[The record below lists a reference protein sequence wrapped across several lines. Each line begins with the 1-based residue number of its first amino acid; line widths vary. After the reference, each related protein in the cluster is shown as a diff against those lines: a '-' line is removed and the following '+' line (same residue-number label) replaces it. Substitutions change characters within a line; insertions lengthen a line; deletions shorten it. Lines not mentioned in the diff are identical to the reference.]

1 MNYTDR
7 ILRAIASYS
16 VLDIL
21 LADIAIRIQLTA
33 TDYETA
39 IDHYNA
45 INEWID
51 RPDSPL
57 HGIVE
62 LFYAQGSFAI
72 GATIARHSTDDEFD
86 LDAMAQLG
94 LPVNVD
100 PERPLSLLMAAI
112 RGEKGSRYH
121 GMTDRKTR
129 CVTVNYATMHL
140 DTTPTVRLRARE
152 ERTGLIFHSKPEDP
166 AESKLSLYANPHG
179 FGEWFKQMT
188 PPDEAFGL
196 FFEKRSLDFA
206 RARVLAKADADKV
219 PEQLPAYRKSR
230 AVIALQ
236 LIKRWRNLAYDRR
249 HPELRRP
256 PSILVAKY
264 VADNAKRTQGLA
276 DELTHQVNA
285 MLAIVEAADR
295 AGRAVFERNP
305 ACPEDILTDRWP
317 ASIADQRVFL
327 GELRAF
333 AAKLAR
339 LNQGAPLPEMR
350 KILEDLFG
358 ERPARAAIDRYIEQH
373 EADRRAGQG
382 VHVPRTGAIPAL
394 GAGVAAPAVMR
405 ATPRNTFYG
414 DGEK

>member
-1 MNYTDR
+1 VNYTDR
-7 ILRAIASYS
+7 ILRATASYS
-16 VLDIL
+16 VLDVL
-21 LADIAIRIQLTA
+21 LADIAIRVQLSA
-33 TDYETA
+33 TDYQMA

-57 HGIVE
+57 HGLVE
-62 LFYAQGSFAI
+62 IFYAQGSFAI

-86 LDAMAQLG
+86 LDAMAQVT
-94 LPVNVD
+94 LPANVD

-112 RGEKGSRYH
+112 RGEKGSRYYD
-121 GMTDRKTR
+121 MTDRKTR

-152 ERTGLIFHSKPEDP
+152 ERTGFIFHSKPEDP
-166 AESKLSLYANPHG
+166 KEPKLSLYANPFG
-179 FGEWFKQMT
+179 FSDWFNRMT
-188 PPDEAFGL
+188 PADEAFGV

-206 RARVLAKADADKV
+206 RGRALAKADADKV
-219 PEQLPAYRKSR
+219 PEQLPAYRKSM

-249 HPELRRP
+249 HPTLRRP
-256 PSILVAKY
+256 PSILLAKY
-264 VADNAKRTQGLA
+264 VADNANRTRGLT

-305 ACPEDILTDRWP
+305 TCPEDILTDRWP
-317 ASIADQRVFL
+317 GSVQDQKVFL
-327 GELRAF
+327 AELRTF

-339 LNQGAPLPEMR
+339 LNQGAPLPEMQ
-350 KILEDLFG
+350 KILEELFG
-358 ERPARAAIDRYIEQH
+358 ERPAKAAIDRYVAQH

-394 GAGVAAPAVMR
+394 GAGIAAPSIAR
-405 ATPRNTFYG
+405 ATPRNTFFG